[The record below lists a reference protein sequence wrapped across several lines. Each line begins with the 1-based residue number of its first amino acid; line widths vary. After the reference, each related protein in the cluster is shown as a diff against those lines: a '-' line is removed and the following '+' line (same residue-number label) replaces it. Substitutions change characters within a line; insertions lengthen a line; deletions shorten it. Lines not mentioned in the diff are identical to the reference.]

1 MQERLRDFGC
11 FTRFPAYVVCVTAY
25 LLNTSWAASFKCR
38 CSTGDYFFFFF
49 FHPPCKSK
57 VLYSPAVLIWLAY
70 GWTDRLW
77 PGISFSS
84 AGWKGDYFFI
94 FFHLL
99 KGKILF
105 AAAINVN
112 MVMPEKKARTNESV
126 AEMLIKAAL
135 SRKCFI
141 FESFSL
147 HLLVTNSWVRC
158 VRSKL
163 FTENFK

>member
-1 MQERLRDFGC
+1 MVGQTGSGQES
-11 FTRFPAYVVCVTAY
+11 A
-25 LLNTSWAASFKCR
+25 
-38 CSTGDYFFFFF
+38 
-49 FHPPCKSK
+49 FHQQDEKETIF
-57 VLYSPAVLIWLAY
+57 L
-70 GWTDRLW
+70 
-77 PGISFSS
+77 
-84 AGWKGDYFFI
+84 I

-147 HLLVTNSWVRC
+147 HLLVTNS
-158 VRSKL
+158 
-163 FTENFK
+163 